1 MPVTKRQQEILAFL
15 KEYLD
20 LHGYSPTLEEIADH
34 FSIRSLNGV
43 YKHLK
48 ALEQRGFIRRL
59 SKQARS
65 IQLVESTN
73 RRATLPLLGR
83 VAAGRPVEAIN
94 SPEEIAVPDT
104 FLTGK
109 NNYVLRVSGDSMVDE
124 HIQDGDYVILEHRQ
138 QANNGEIVIALID
151 GEKATLKKYFRE
163 GARIRLQPANSLLE
177 PMVLEES
184 RVQVQGVVVGLM
196 RKY

>member
-1 MPVTKRQQEILAFL
+1 
-15 KEYLD
+15 
-20 LHGYSPTLEEIADH
+20 
-34 FSIRSLNGV
+34 
-43 YKHLK
+43 
-48 ALEQRGFIRRL
+48 RRL